1 MFKKLLTNMN
11 GKLLSMVACFL
22 PYHDSR
28 RENVGKKIGWKI
40 LPKDN
45 KRMRPVW
52 VFGILAVRE
61 LPFCLRY
68 HSYGLLIPGLE
79 CFK

>member
-1 MFKKLLTNMN
+1 MN
-11 GKLLSMVACFL
+11 GKLLTMFACFL

-40 LPKDN
+40 LPKDG
-45 KRMRPVW
+45 KRMRLVQI
-52 VFGILAVRE
+52 FGILAVRE

-68 HSYGLLIPGLE
+68 LTFGSLMPAYWSRIQSQNVI
-79 CFK
+79 